1 MLLYVQVRFEWDEA
15 KNRQNRR
22 KHGVDFEVAGLV
34 FDDPNHRSEQDRF
47 VNDEARWQTIGRVNE
62 LLLVCH
68 TWTEDDV
75 LRIVSARNPTV
86 RKGNVTIMAIDRYER
101 KAGDPLTRR
110 QKENLTEIARIKD
123 EDIDFSDIPELT
135 DEWFA
140 RAVRGKFYR
149 PVKEIV
155 SIRLDKD
162 VLAFYRSHGAGY
174 QTRINEA
181 LRAAMQAALSAK
193 RKARR

>member
-1 MLLYVQVRFEWDEA
+1 
-15 KNRQNRR
+15 
-22 KHGVDFEVAGLV
+22 
-34 FDDPNHRSEQDRF
+34 
-47 VNDEARWQTIGRVNE
+47 
-62 LLLVCH
+62 
-68 TWTEDDV
+68 
-75 LRIVSARNPTV
+75 
-86 RKGNVTIMAIDRYER
+86 MAIVRYKR
-101 KAGDPLTRR
+101 KPGVPLTRR
-110 QKENLTEIARIKD
+110 QKENLKGVARIKD

-162 VLAFYRSHGAGY
+162 VLAFYRSQGAGY
-174 QTRINEA
+174 QTRINDT

-193 RKARR
+193 QKARR

>member
-1 MLLYVQVRFEWDEA
+1 MLLYVQARFEWDEA
-15 KNRQNRR
+15 
-22 KHGVDFEVAGLV
+22 VAALA

-47 VNDEARWQTIGRVNE
+47 VNGEERWQTVGLVND

-68 TWTEDDV
+68 TWTEETSFGSSR
-75 LRIVSARNPTV
+75 LEKRTA
-86 RKGNVTIMAIDRYER
+86 RKGIVTIMAIVRYER
-101 KAGDPLTRR
+101 KPGDPLTRR
-110 QKENLTEIARIKD
+110 QKANLKRIAEIKD

-140 RAVRGKFYR
+140 RAVRGRFYK

-162 VLAFYRSHGAGY
+162 VLAFYRGQGAGY
-174 QTRINEA
+174 QTRINDT
-181 LRAAMQAALSAK
+181 LRAAMQAALSTK

>member
-1 MLLYVQVRFEWDEA
+1 VRFEWDET

-22 KHGVDFEVAGLV
+22 KHGVDFAAAALV

-47 VNDEARWQTIGRVNE
+47 VNGEERWQTIGWV
-62 LLLVCH
+62 
-68 TWTEDDV
+68 TSFYW
-75 LRIVSARNPTV
+75 SATRGP
-86 RKGNVTIMAIDRYER
+86 RRMPFGSSRLEKRAAKKGIAIIMAIVRYER
-101 KAGDPLTRR
+101 KPGDPLTRR
-110 QKENLTEIARIKD
+110 QKENLKRIAEVKD
-123 EDIDFSDIPELT
+123 EHIDFSDIPELT

-162 VLAFYRSHGAGY
+162 VLAFYRSQGAGY
-174 QTRINEA
+174 QTRINDA
-181 LRAAMQAALSAK
+181 LRGAMQAALSAR
-193 RKARR
+193 RKARK

>member
-1 MLLYVQVRFEWDEA
+1 VRFEWDEA

-22 KHGVDFEVAGLV
+22 KHAVDFEVAALV
-34 FDDPNHRSEQDRF
+34 FDDPNQRSEQDRF
-47 VNDEARWQTIGRVNE
+47 VNGEERWQTIGWVSEFYWSVTRG
-62 LLLVCH
+62 
-68 TWTEDDV
+68 
-75 LRIVSARNPTV
+75 LRKRSFGSSRLERRAA
-86 RKGNVTIMAIDRYER
+86 RKGVVIIMAIVRYER
-101 KAGDPLTRR
+101 KPGEPLTRR
-110 QKENLTEIARIKD
+110 QKENLKKVARIKD

-162 VLAFYRSHGAGY
+162 VLAFYRSQGAGY
-174 QTRINEA
+174 QTRINDT
-181 LRAAMQAALSAK
+181 LRAAMQAAVPSR
-193 RKARR
+193 RKARQ

>member
-1 MLLYVQVRFEWDEA
+1 MLFGSSRLDERA
-15 KNRQNRR
+15 
-22 KHGVDFEVAGLV
+22 A
-34 FDDPNHRSEQDRF
+34 
-47 VNDEARWQTIGRVNE
+47 
-62 LLLVCH
+62 
-68 TWTEDDV
+68 
-75 LRIVSARNPTV
+75 
-86 RKGNVTIMAIDRYER
+86 RKGTVITIAIVRYER
-101 KAGDPLTRR
+101 KPGDPLTRR
-110 QKENLTEIARIKD
+110 QKENLKEIARIKD

-162 VLAFYRSHGAGY
+162 VLAFYRSQGAGY
-174 QTRINEA
+174 QTRINDT
-181 LRAAMQAALSAK
+181 LRGAMQAALSAK